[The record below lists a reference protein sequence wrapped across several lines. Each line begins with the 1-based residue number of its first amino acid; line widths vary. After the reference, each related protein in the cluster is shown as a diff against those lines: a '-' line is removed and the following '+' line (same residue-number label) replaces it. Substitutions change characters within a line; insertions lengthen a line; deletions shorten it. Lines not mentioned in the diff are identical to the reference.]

1 MFSRVRT
8 QQMVRSTRVAE
19 QPAAPSA
26 MSAQV
31 VDGSPVRSGRSR
43 PRRVDSSAPEIR
55 KLAASTANGA
65 AAATANSTPPSGGPT
80 RVVPA
85 I

>member
-1 MFSRVRT
+1 
-8 QQMVRSTRVAE
+8 MVRSTRWPSS
-19 QPAAPSA
+19 QRAPSA
-26 MSAQV
+26 MSAQM

-65 AAATANSTPPSGGPT
+65 AAATSRVRSARDPSMAQFTT
-80 RVVPA
+80 RS
-85 I
+85 